1 MIARSLIIAI
11 ILLIS
16 VDYTMAQ
23 PASRQDIKVLRAAL
37 NKSNADTAQVRLL
50 LDIGRYYNS
59 VSAGRPAMNDT
70 ALLFSAKAEKL
81 SAALGYIAG
90 LGRSYQ
96 LKGRIWCSKRDFEK
110 GNAYTKKALSLF
122 LGHHLIKDAAETYL
136 NQEEFYVASGGQ
148 DLTVRIAYY
157 EQGLPLFLKA
167 GAKIRAGETLQSL
180 GDFYQLTGNSKKAM
194 EDLKQS
200 LALFQSVKYPYLQ
213 GVYDLLGHVSTQTSN
228 FRDGLKYGLL
238 AVKAAENV
246 GDSTMQLSTIYNRIG
261 LVYFA
266 TYQYDLATDYAKKS
280 LHIAEKYHDVSA
292 VFIAANLTGGLIKQ
306 NKLQEALHVLKEN
319 DKKHQDIDIENRI
332 VLDGLYLTVYDL
344 LKRNTEAE
352 TYCKK
357 LLAYYNSAD
366 QGGSQKNFILN
377 MVTRYYVAIG
387 QYQQARQYLP
397 EFIRTAKAASSKRP
411 LLFAY
416 QRSYMIDSAERQY
429 AAAFKGYQQY
439 VKLKDSV
446 SESTK
451 NKQLQELQI
460 EYETNQKEKENVFLK
475 KENLLQQNKAKQADY
490 VRNLTL
496 TGIFVLLVFIALL
509 YYSFRINQ
517 KNSKKIS
524 EKNISLNKLV
534 TEKEW
539 LLKEIHHRVKNNLQI
554 VMGLLQRQSAY
565 IDNDHALA
573 AIQNS
578 ENRMHSIAL
587 IHQKLYQADNLDLI
601 FMPEYIGEMIG
612 YLKDSC
618 GLENRIFFEKQVD
631 NIYLDVAQAVPLGLI
646 LNEAITNSIK
656 YAYPDHASGI
666 VYISMIEAEDRQI
679 ELTIADNGP
688 GLPSA
693 FNLDEV
699 DSLGINL
706 MKGLSKQMGAIC
718 EIANEEGCVIQIRF
732 KTEIFNRE
740 TTNAEI
746 TLS

>member
-1 MIARSLIIAI
+1 MLITA
-11 ILLIS
+11 LKGYS
-16 VDYTMAQ
+16 Q
-23 PASRQDIKVLRAAL
+23 PFVPKDIGVLRVQL
-37 NKSNADTAQVRLL
+37 NNSKPDTARVRLL
-50 LDIGRYYNS
+50 VELGRYYNRTAVNS
-59 VSAGRPAMNDT
+59 PALIDSAMAAASRAQ
-70 ALLFSAKAEKL
+70 KL
-81 SAALGYIAG
+81 SNLLAYTRGSAL
-90 LGRSYQ
+90 SYQ
-96 LKGRIWCSKRDFEK
+96 ALARTWCNKKNF
-110 GNAYTKKALSLF
+110 KKADELIQKAIQVF
-122 LGHHLIKDAAETYL
+122 LDQNLYRDAAEACL
-136 NQEEFYVASGGQ
+136 DRQEFYVASGGQ
-148 DLTVRIAYY
+148 DMQVRIKYY
-157 EQGLPLFLKA
+157 EQALPLFMKA
-167 GAKIRAGETLQSL
+167 GAKVRAGETLQSL
-180 GDFYQLTGNSKKAM
+180 GDFYQLTGNITKAI

-213 GVYDLLGHVSTQTSN
+213 GVYDLLGYVYMQKSN
-228 FRDGLKYGLL
+228 FKDGLKYGLL

-246 GDSTMQLSTIYNRIG
+246 GDSTMQLSTIYNRVG

-266 TYQYDLATDYAKKS
+266 TYQYDLSTYYARKS
-280 LHIAEKYHDVSA
+280 LHLAEKYHDVSV
-292 VFIAANLTGGLIKQ
+292 VFIVANLAGGLIKQ
-306 NKLQEALHVLKEN
+306 NKLNEALHVLKEN
-319 DKKHQDIDIENRI
+319 DKKHPDIDRENRI
-332 VLDGLYLTVYDL
+332 ILDGLYLTVDNL
-344 LKRNTEAE
+344 LNRNTEAD

-357 LLAYYNSAD
+357 LLAYYHSAD

-377 MVTRYYVAIG
+377 MITRYYVAIG
-387 QYQQARQYLP
+387 QYQLARQYVP
-397 EFIRTAKAASSKRP
+397 EFIRISKTNSSKRP

-416 QRSYMIDSAERQY
+416 QRRYMIDSAERQY

-439 VKLKDSV
+439 VMLRDSV

-460 EYETNQKEKENVFLK
+460 EYETNQKEKENIFLK
-475 KENLLQQNKAKQADY
+475 KENLLQQNKAKQANY

-496 TGIFVLLVFIALL
+496 TGIFILLVFVALL
-509 YYSFRINQ
+509 YYSFHINQ

-573 AIQNS
+573 AIRNS

-601 FMPEYIGEMIG
+601 FMPEYMGEMIG

-618 GLENRIFFEKQVD
+618 GLENRIFFEKQID
-631 NIYLDVAQAVPLGLI
+631 DIYLDVAQAVPLGLI

-656 YAYPDHASGI
+656 YAYPGHASGVI
-666 VYISMIEAEDRQI
+666 YISMIEVDDRQI

-688 GLPSA
+688 GLPAA
-693 FNLDEV
+693 FNLEEV

-706 MKGLSKQMGAIC
+706 IKGLSKQMGATC
-718 EIANEEGCVIQIRF
+718 DIANEEGCVIQIRF

-740 TTNAEI
+740 TTKAEI